1 MFITLNKMNE
11 EEISFIG
18 STVSETKSHE
28 NFCRKKRRIHE
39 NDFFALIVYLKKLSI
54 KRNKLAKFIADKWL
68 LWRCVDSNLVVL
80 QFLLQ

>member
-11 EEISFIG
+11 EEISFIA
-18 STVSETKSHE
+18 SMVSETKSHE
-28 NFCRKKRRIHE
+28 NFYRKKRRIHE

-80 QFLLQ
+80 RFLLQ